1 MNVPTSSHFVTICV
15 VLSAICAC
23 GQYASPESH
32 PTPSETTRIPTLRR
46 IAFESLTFDNDDEAK
61 LLRLMNQARSDA
73 GASPLRIDSH
83 LTEAAHDHAML
94 MAKKRALSHQFPGE
108 PPLSDRLLASGKIR
122 LDKMGENVALDVTIE
137 GANEHFLHSPPH
149 RKNLLDPDFNIVGLA
164 IVVSGDQIYV
174 VQDFGHGVNNY
185 SSDKAADT
193 VAQAIARMRQDHGSP
208 PLEHVHRSDLQD
220 VACTMAR
227 EGKLDVSGARPFSQN
242 YHVLKYSSPAVDT
255 LPQGTNDLILSRDIS
270 KFSVGACAASG
281 KNYFVIVLLY

>member
-1 MNVPTSSHFVTICV
+1 MTTSIRFVTIFV
-15 VLSAICAC
+15 ALCAVYAS
-23 GQYASPESH
+23 GQYAPSESH
-32 PTPSETTRIPTLRR
+32 PTTAETNRAPSLRFT
-46 IAFESLTFDNDDEAK
+46 AFESLAFDNDDETK
-61 LLRLMNQARSDA
+61 LLRLMNQARADA
-73 GASPLRIDSH
+73 GAPPLRMDSH
-83 LTEAAHDHAML
+83 LTAAAHDHAML
-94 MAKKRALSHQFPGE
+94 MARKRELSHQFPGE
-108 PPLSDRLLASGKIR
+108 PLLSDRLLASGKIR
-122 LDKMGENVALDVTIE
+122 LDKMGENVALDLTIE

-174 VQDFGHGVNNY
+174 VQDFGHEVKSY

-193 VAQAIARMRQDHGSP
+193 VAQAIAHMRQDHGSP
-208 PLEHVHRSDLQD
+208 TLEDVHRSDLQD

-227 EGKLDVSGARPFSQN
+227 EGKLDVAGARPFTQN

-255 LPQGTNDLILSRDIS
+255 LPQGTNELILSRDIS